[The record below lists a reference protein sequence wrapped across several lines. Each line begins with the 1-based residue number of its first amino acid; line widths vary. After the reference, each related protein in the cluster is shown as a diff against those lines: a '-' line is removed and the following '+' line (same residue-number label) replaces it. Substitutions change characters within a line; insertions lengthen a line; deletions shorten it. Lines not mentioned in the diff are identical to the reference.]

1 MNEETFN
8 KLKDFIVKKAG
19 VDDEEITRDTQI
31 EDDLGVTGD
40 DAVDLIIAYGKAF
53 DVDVTRFMAAE
64 YFGPERCVLISELGN
79 WLTGQTKR
87 TRKVLTVS
95 HLEKGIAAG
104 RLDEEV
110 INS

>member
-8 KLKDFIVKKAG
+8 RLKAFVIKQSG

-40 DAVDLIIAYGKAF
+40 DAVDFLIAYGNVF
-53 DVDVTRFMAAE
+53 NVDVTKFTAAD
-64 YFGPERCVLISELGN
+64 YFGTERNVVLSEFGR
-79 WLTGQTKR
+79 WLTGQTRR
-87 TRKVLTVS
+87 TRKVLTVG
-95 HLEKGIAAG
+95 HLEKGIYAG

-110 INS
+110 VNS